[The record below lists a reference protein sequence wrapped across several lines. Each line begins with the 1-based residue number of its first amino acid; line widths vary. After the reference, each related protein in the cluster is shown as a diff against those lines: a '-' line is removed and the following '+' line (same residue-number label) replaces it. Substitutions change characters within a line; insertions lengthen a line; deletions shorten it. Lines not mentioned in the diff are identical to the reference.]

1 MSDPE
6 RTELYSQLK
15 TLYKR
20 IQADLDS
27 LDAILVKMEE
37 QLPDSTDP
45 CNWEFE
51 ESCEVSIRS
60 PEKS

>member
-6 RTELYSQLK
+6 RTELYLQLK

-45 CNWEFE
+45 SNWEFE